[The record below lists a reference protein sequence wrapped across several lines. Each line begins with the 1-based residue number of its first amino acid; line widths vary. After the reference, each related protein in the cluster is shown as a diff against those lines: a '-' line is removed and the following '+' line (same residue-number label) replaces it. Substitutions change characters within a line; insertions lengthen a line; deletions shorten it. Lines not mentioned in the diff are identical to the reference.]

1 MPRAWSGRDQN
12 CTRILLRLAK
22 SMTALVGAV
31 GAPSVSG
38 VTQKVPRSITSVFFP
53 CVLSAIV
60 ATVPPKPVPMTMAS
74 KASCAAASLEANA
87 PSPAATA
94 PTAALFTASR
104 RVTDMR
110 SFLVI
115 VASYRLV
122 PVKAEPVE
130 CDEKVCPE
138 DRRIDEAAHC
148 SREHHDREIVRQNS
162 QQVARQNEQDD
173 QECEDVGERV
183 RDAGRYTFGPVFMV
197 GEIDEG

>member
-115 VASYRLV
+115 VASYCLVSMLSPLWRTSFIGSGRRFIRLRSIRL
-122 PVKAEPVE
+122 AF
-130 CDEKVCPE
+130 
-138 DRRIDEAAHC
+138 
-148 SREHHDREIVRQNS
+148 Q
-162 QQVARQNEQDD
+162 
-173 QECEDVGERV
+173 
-183 RDAGRYTFGPVFMV
+183 RDAARAHRRRSGGRAQPRSGIRSDFRA
-197 GEIDEG
+197 DRS